1 MPTEANSEN
10 HWSQTV
16 VYKRYLISEI
26 LKSAAAIFILV
37 TIIFATDCAINYL
50 AEAVENSLPPT
61 IVGFLILLRV
71 SIAMEVIL
79 PVTFFLAVIVA
90 LGRLY
95 KDSEMTAFS
104 ACGIGMP
111 HVLKLV
117 FTLSLPVALMAA
129 CTSLCIRPA
138 AWTKIYQVF
147 DEAEVQF
154 DISRLSP
161 NAFLEIRSGKIV
173 FFSNEVRD
181 NEQSALSVFVR
192 IADGPK
198 QQIIRAHQ
206 MTQAEAADGRRRLL
220 FRNGSMYEIPSK
232 GEAVTIS
239 RFSQAHYSLPNDHPK
254 NSPYRRKA
262 TATEHLL
269 GSSRLEDIAEF
280 QWRLSSPLS
289 TLLLAIAGVP
299 LSRSNPRKGRFA
311 RIGLAILLF
320 AFYFQL
326 FVIARTWVD
335 EAVVHPA
342 IGIWWVPALLTGL
355 TLILLWRTREVFYRR
370 PE

>member
-1 MPTEANSEN
+1 
-10 HWSQTV
+10 V

-26 LKSAAAIFILV
+26 LKSAAAIFIVV
-37 TIIFATDCAINYL
+37 TIIFATDCATSYL
-50 AEAVENSLPPT
+50 AEAIEKSLPAA

-79 PVTFFLAVIVA
+79 PITFFLAVIIA

-117 FTLSLPVALMAA
+117 FILSLPMALMAA
-129 CTSLCIRPA
+129 YASLCIRPA

-147 DEAEVQF
+147 DEAEIQF
-154 DISRLSP
+154 DISRLNP
-161 NAFLEIRSGKIV
+161 NSFLEIRSGKVV

-181 NEQSALSVFVR
+181 NDQSAQSVFVR

-198 QQIIRAHQ
+198 RQIIRAQ
-206 MTQAEAADGRRRLL
+206 EMMQAEDADGQRLLL

-232 GEAVTIS
+232 GEPVTIS
-239 RFSQAHYSLPNDHPK
+239 RFSQAHYSLPTENPS
-254 NSPYRRKA
+254 NSRYRRKA
-262 TATEHLL
+262 TATGQLV
-269 GSSRLEDIAEF
+269 GSSRLEDIAEL
-280 QWRLSSPLS
+280 QWRLSAPLS
-289 TLLLAIAGVP
+289 TLLLALAGVP
-299 LSRSNPRKGRFA
+299 LSKSNPRKGKFA
-311 RIGLAILLF
+311 RIGVAIVLF

-335 EAVVHPA
+335 KAVVHPS

-355 TLILLWRTREVFYRR
+355 ALMLLWRTREVFYRR
-370 PE
+370 TE